1 MADTFNQLA
10 QSFVPQYDFLQNEAI
25 NILDFDNNDKLTIVD
40 LGAGSGIL
48 LEKILKKFTH
58 AKCYYIDYSDD
69 FMKVAKKRLSKYSDR
84 VTYIKASFNDD
95 WQSKINEK
103 ADAIF
108 SMSAIHHL
116 SSENKKAL
124 YEKSYKA
131 LKNSGWFINIDEM
144 KTINED
150 AYVTSLNFWW
160 DYFNEVKDSI
170 SKEKADYL
178 IQWEKHFTNWKIRNI
193 DNISVK
199 KQEGD
204 DMHEPFLSQ
213 LNWLMDIGFS
223 NADLFVKYHLWCVIG
238 GKKQ

>member
-25 NILDFDNNDKLTIVD
+25 NILDFNTDDKLTIVD

-48 LEKILKKFTH
+48 LEKILSKFTN

-69 FMKVAKKRLSKYSDR
+69 FMKVAKERLHTFKDR
-84 VTYIKASFNDD
+84 VTYIKASFSDD
-95 WQSKINEK
+95 WQNQIDDK

-124 YEKSYKA
+124 YRKSYMA

-150 AYVTSLNFWW
+150 AYVTSLHFWW
-160 DYFNEVKDSI
+160 NYFNEAKHNI
-170 SKEKADYL
+170 PHEKADYL

-193 DNISVK
+193 DNISIK

-204 DMHEPFLSQ
+204 DMHESFLAQ
-213 LNWLMDIGFS
+213 LDWLKDIGFS
-223 NADLFVKYHLWCVIG
+223 NVDLFVKYHLWCVIG
-238 GKKQ
+238 GRKK